1 MDTKRLDDIY
11 QNFISTKEYN
21 EKFLKLDYDLSFLAY
36 KLTSREMRRLE
47 ILLLSYA
54 SAHEKGIFESAFSYA
69 WELFH
74 ECQNYEKF
82 NH

>member
-1 MDTKRLDDIY
+1 MENKRLDDIY
-11 QNFISTKEYN
+11 QSFISSKEYN

-47 ILLLSYA
+47 MLLLSYS

-74 ECQNYEKF
+74 ECENADKF